1 MKPSSSSS
9 IWEEF
14 VIWIGGSKVEIF
26 YVIKTKYFKWA
37 SPGLFFLYFC
47 LFNAVD
53 SKMFNLIV
61 IADDWIR
68 TTILW
73 TRKRRS
79 TNWAT
84 TTAQLKQNIQISKG
98 QKNLFI
104 ILSFHPK
111 PSIIIF
117 VQLNST
123 HPFLFWIRLKC
134 AIFTKKTVKFYVT
147 IDSFLTNT
155 TSAQITVFLKHES
168 LTRKHSSGGCVAVLF
183 DWFRFSSLAT
193 Y

>member
-1 MKPSSSSS
+1 MKPSSST

-37 SPGLFFLYFC
+37 IPGLFFLYFC

-123 HPFLFWIRLKC
+123 HPFLIWIRLKC
-134 AIFTKKTVKFYVT
+134 AIFTKNCKILCHNWFLSDKHHFGSNHCFPEAWIINLKTLVRGMCRCIVWL
-147 IDSFLTNT
+147 I
-155 TSAQITVFLKHES
+155 
-168 LTRKHSSGGCVAVLF
+168 
-183 DWFRFSSLAT
+183 
-193 Y
+193 